1 MGRVADLIPIRYGR
15 MLVSSFTFFRGAAVI
30 MAADLATTPVSG
42 VTMQL

>member
-1 MGRVADLIPIRYGR
+1 